1 MTKRKYDGIILYKQL
16 YAKGRDLMNNI
27 REIRRKKGI
36 PVKYI
41 SYISKISSSY
51 IYLLEQNE
59 RQNPSLNIMKDISKA
74 LNEPL
79 TNVFY

>member
-16 YAKGRDLMNNI
+16 YVKGRDLMNNI